1 MPVRMTLRMHF
12 FILYDGGLYLM
23 MYIAII
29 LGLISEL
36 LDEGLIFC
44 LKGGNLLND
53 ILYIGFIF

>member
-1 MPVRMTLRMHF
+1 MTLRMHF